1 MTSVST
7 LARAPNENRTGLF
20 DYISPTRLNTWLSC
34 PLKFRIRYVDGIRE
48 PTSPSLFLGKR
59 VHGGL
64 EFFYRHQQDGQ
75 HVEADE
81 VSNHILDTWDD
92 AVGDEK
98 MRFDSHDHE
107 NGLKHQAVGLVKTY
121 LNQRDSDE
129 GFPIAVE
136 SPVECPLV
144 DPDTG
149 QDLGIALFGFV
160 DLVLKSPT
168 GLVIVDF
175 KTAARSGA
183 SLEIAH
189 EIQLSCY
196 AYAFRQ
202 VYGETEQELQIRS
215 LIKTKTPKVE
225 IHRYP
230 ARDDTHFRRLFAVIR
245 SYLDDLHSNR
255 FVFRPGWTCSM
266 CNFRNTH
273 CRVWKG

>member
-1 MTSVST
+1 
-7 LARAPNENRTGLF
+7 
-20 DYISPTRLNTWLSC
+20 LSC
-34 PLKFRIRYVDGIRE
+34 PLKFKIRYVDGIRE

-64 EFFYRHQQDGQ
+64 EYFYRHQQDGQ
-75 HVEADE
+75 HVEAAE

-107 NGLKHQAVGLVKTY
+107 HGLKHQAVGLVKTY
-121 LNQRDSDE
+121 LDQRDSDE

-136 SPVECPLV
+136 SPQECPLV

-168 GLVIVDF
+168 GLVIVDS
-175 KTAARSGA
+175 KTTVRSGA
-183 SLEIAH
+183 SLEIVH

-196 AYAFRQ
+196 AYAFRH

-215 LIKTKTPKVE
+215 LIKTKTPNVE

-230 ARDDTHFRRLFAVIR
+230 ARDDRHFRRLFAVILA
-245 SYLDDLHSNR
+245 YLDDLHSNR
-255 FVFRPGWTCSM
+255 FVYRPGWTCSM

-273 CRVWKG
+273 CRAWQG